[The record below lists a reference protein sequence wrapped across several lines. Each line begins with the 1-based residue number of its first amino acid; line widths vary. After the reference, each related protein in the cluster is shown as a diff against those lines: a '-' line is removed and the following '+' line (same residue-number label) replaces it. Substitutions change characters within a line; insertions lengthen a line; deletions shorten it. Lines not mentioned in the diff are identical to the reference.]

1 MRSVEI
7 VERARAGQRV
17 AVVSDAGTPG
27 ISDPGARLLQAC
39 LRHGIPTESLPGP
52 CALVTA
58 LTGSGLP
65 AASFFF
71 GGFLPVKKG
80 RRERS
85 LAEALAREE
94 ATSVFYES
102 PHRLD
107 GTLDMLAA
115 LAPDRLVCVARELTK
130 KFETYH
136 RGSAAELAAHFH
148 RHPPRGE
155 IVLLIAPTGIARLPG
170 SVHVSAAGTG
180 GAFDVSGGG
189 ATAPAGGGGISP
201 SRLAR
206 RSMWNFH
213 TIGASY
219 SSSPSLFQ

>member
-1 MRSVEI
+1 M
-7 VERARAGQRV
+7 
-17 AVVSDAGTPG
+17 VSDAGTPG
-27 ISDPGARLLQAC
+27 ISDPGARLVQAC
-39 LRHGIPTESLPGP
+39 LKHGVAFEVLPGP
-52 CALVTA
+52 CALIPA
-58 LTGSGLP
+58 LVASGMP
-65 AASFFF
+65 SGEFFF

-80 RRERS
+80 RQGEV
-85 LAEALAREE
+85 LTEALAAGS

-107 GTLDMLAA
+107 GTLDILAA
-115 LAPDRLVCVARELTK
+115 LEPERLLCVARELSK

-136 RGSAAELAAHFH
+136 RGTAAELAAYFQQHA
-148 RHPPRGE
+148 PRGE
-155 IVLLIAPTGIARLPG
+155 IVLLISPQGIAQVPG